1 MAPCFKSGV
10 TLKGL
15 RGVENTASAVADL
28 CVCVCVC
35 VMLSQEQRHL
45 SLPVVFC
52 ILLFFESKVS
62 AL

>member
-15 RGVENTASAVADL
+15 RGVENTASAVANLD
-28 CVCVCVC
+28 VC
-35 VMLSQEQRHL
+35 VMLSQEQRCL

-62 AL
+62 DL

>member
-35 VMLSQEQRHL
+35 DVKSGTAPFISSGRVLYFIVL
-45 SLPVVFC
+45 
-52 ILLFFESKVS
+52 
-62 AL
+62 